1 MTADQIL
8 RRLRALRS
16 DKNIAGMARF
26 GISGGEML
34 GIPVPVLRTMA
45 KETGRDQKL
54 SLALWKTGVH
64 EARLLAAF
72 TGDPAQVTPRQMD
85 AWVKEFDSWDV
96 CDQVCGNL
104 FDRTPYA
111 YDKAIRWARR
121 KEEFVRRAGFALMA
135 TLAVHDKKADDA
147 RFLVFFPL
155 IETYATDDRNFVK
168 KAVNWALR
176 QMGKR
181 SAFLKAHAMRT
192 GKRVLEIDAPSA
204 RWIARDAL
212 RELGFPRSRRR

>member
-8 RRLRALRS
+8 RHLHSLRS
-16 DKNIAGMARF
+16 AKNIAGMARF
-26 GISGGEML
+26 GISGSEML
-34 GIPVPVLRTMA
+34 GIPVPVLRKIA

-54 SLALWKTGVH
+54 SLALWKSGVH

-72 TGDPAQVTPRQMD
+72 TGDAAKVTPRQMD

-104 FDRTPYA
+104 FDRTPHA
-111 YDKAIRWARR
+111 YDKAIRWAHR

-147 RFLVFFPL
+147 RFLAFFPL

-192 GKRVLEIDAPSA
+192 GKRVLEIDTPSA

-212 RELGFPRSRRR
+212 RELSSR